1 MRLSEITTE
10 QDPTKLVEFVKA
22 NCQPWLQAVGGRVFY
37 RGTKKTEPFKL
48 NDDSINDY
56 SKMEMVIPRTPRDSS
71 LAATEV
77 FNDAIELAGGIANRT
92 NSRFITSIYNI
103 ASSYVGTNSEYVYVA
118 MPVGPFNYT
127 WSEELIDWFA
137 DAIQMNKILN
147 YVDRAM
153 VNRFLKD
160 KYPDIYKIIS
170 VDYDSAKY
178 SHKTPVG
185 SYYIDVYYYDENKNR
200 EKRNALIS
208 ITYDRIVLSALAKD
222 IQVDVGL
229 KQAWDIGSEV
239 MIKPQ
244 SGQLLLINSYYY
256 HKVVEKLL

>member
-1 MRLSEITTE
+1 MRLSEIAPAE
-10 QDPTKLVEFVKA
+10 QDPTKLVEFVKE
-22 NCQPWLQAVGGRVFY
+22 NCQPWLQILGNNKPFY
-37 RGTKKTEPFKL
+37 RGIKKTEPFEL
-48 NDDSINDY
+48 NDDSR
-56 SKMEMVIPRTPRDSS
+56 MEMVEPRDPRDSS
-71 LAATEV
+71 RAATEV
-77 FNDAIELAGGIANRT
+77 FNDAIKLAGGVADRT
-92 NSRFITSIYNI
+92 NSRFITSSYTT
-103 ASSYVGTNSEYVYVA
+103 ASSYAGGNSEYVYVA
-118 MPVGPFNYT
+118 IPVGPFNYT

-137 DAIQMNKILN
+137 DAIQAGKILN

-208 ITYDRIVLSALAKD
+208 ITYDMIVLSALARD
-222 IQVDVGL
+222 IQTDVGL
-229 KQAWDIGSEV
+229 NQAWDIGSEV

-244 SGQLLLINSYYY
+244 SGQLLLVNSYYY
-256 HKVVEKLL
+256 NNVVAKLL